1 MTYFYLY
8 WYIKVSLTSYNL
20 QEQKPRLDPLQL
32 WRALGWNVSIIAQI
46 AQSPESLRVEKV
58 YEATLSTPGNFNI
71 SLSIKKQ
78 SSSDTCS
85 SSGQSCWSSG
95 LTRSPSNQ
103 APGLYT
109 VLYTCIHWAQR
120 RGGEQRHVTRTNS
133 RIYLSFRVN
142 MIWFSQVILINF
154 KTL

>member
-85 SSGQSCWSSG
+85 SSGQSCWSGEVSHDPC
-95 LTRSPSNQ
+95 LTKPQVYIQCYIHVYTEHSAEAASSATLHGQ
-103 APGLYT
+103 TPGFISVS
-109 VLYTCIHWAQR
+109 VLR
-120 RGGEQRHVTRTNS
+120 
-133 RIYLSFRVN
+133 
-142 MIWFSQVILINF
+142 WFDF
-154 KTL
+154 HK

>member
-1 MTYFYLY
+1 MTYFHLY

-20 QEQKPRLDPLQL
+20 QEQKPRLNPLQL

-46 AQSPESLRVEKV
+46 AQSPESLRVETV

-85 SSGQSCWSSG
+85 SSGQSCWSGEVSHDPC
-95 LTRSPSNQ
+95 LTKPQVYIQCYIHVYTELSAEAASSATLQ
-103 APGLYT
+103 GQTPGFISVS
-109 VLYTCIHWAQR
+109 VLT
-120 RGGEQRHVTRTNS
+120 
-133 RIYLSFRVN
+133 
-142 MIWFSQVILINF
+142 WFDF
-154 KTL
+154 HK

>member
-8 WYIKVSLTSYNL
+8 WYIKVSFTSYNL

-85 SSGQSCWSSG
+85 SSGQSCWSGVVSHDPR
-95 LTRSPSNQ
+95 LTKPQVYIYSVIYMYTLSS
-103 APGLYT
+103 APRRRAAPRYT
-109 VLYTCIHWAQR
+109 DKLPD
-120 RGGEQRHVTRTNS
+120 
-133 RIYLSFRVN
+133 LSQFP
-142 MIWFSQVILINF
+142 I
-154 KTL
+154 

>member
-85 SSGQSCWSSG
+85 SSGQSCWSGEVSHDPC
-95 LTRSPSNQ
+95 LTKPQVYIQCYIHVYTELSAEAASSATLHGQ
-103 APGLYT
+103 TPGFISVS
-109 VLYTCIHWAQR
+109 VLT
-120 RGGEQRHVTRTNS
+120 
-133 RIYLSFRVN
+133 
-142 MIWFSQVILINF
+142 WFDF
-154 KTL
+154 HK

>member
-46 AQSPESLRVEKV
+46 AQSPESLRVETV

-85 SSGQSCWSSG
+85 SSGQSCWSGEVSHDPC
-95 LTRSPSNQ
+95 LTKPQVYIQCYIHVYTEHSAEAASSATLHGQ
-103 APGLYT
+103 TPGFISVS
-109 VLYTCIHWAQR
+109 VLT
-120 RGGEQRHVTRTNS
+120 
-133 RIYLSFRVN
+133 
-142 MIWFSQVILINF
+142 WFDF
-154 KTL
+154 HK

>member
-1 MTYFYLY
+1 MTYFYIY

-46 AQSPESLRVEKV
+46 PESLRVETV

-85 SSGQSCWSSG
+85 SSGQSCWSGEVSHDPC
-95 LTRSPSNQ
+95 LTKPQVYIQCYIHVYTEHSAEAASSATLHGQ
-103 APGLYT
+103 TPGFISVS
-109 VLYTCIHWAQR
+109 VLT
-120 RGGEQRHVTRTNS
+120 
-133 RIYLSFRVN
+133 
-142 MIWFSQVILINF
+142 WFDF
-154 KTL
+154 HK

>member
-85 SSGQSCWSSG
+85 SSGQSCWSGEVSHDPC
-95 LTRSPSNQ
+95 LTKPQVYIQCYIHVYTEHSAEAASSATLHGQ
-103 APGLYT
+103 TPGFISVS
-109 VLYTCIHWAQR
+109 VLT
-120 RGGEQRHVTRTNS
+120 
-133 RIYLSFRVN
+133 
-142 MIWFSQVILINF
+142 WFDF
-154 KTL
+154 HK

>member
-1 MTYFYLY
+1 MRYFYLY

-58 YEATLSTPGNFNI
+58 YEATLSTRGNFNI

-85 SSGQSCWSSG
+85 SSGQSCWSGEVSHDPC
-95 LTRSPSNQ
+95 LTKPQVYIQCYIHVYTEHSAEAASSATLHGQ
-103 APGLYT
+103 TPGFISVS
-109 VLYTCIHWAQR
+109 VLR
-120 RGGEQRHVTRTNS
+120 
-133 RIYLSFRVN
+133 
-142 MIWFSQVILINF
+142 WFDF
-154 KTL
+154 HK

>member
-46 AQSPESLRVEKV
+46 PESLRVETV

-85 SSGQSCWSSG
+85 SSGQSCWSGEVSHDPC
-95 LTRSPSNQ
+95 LTKPQVYIQCYIHVYTEHSAEAASSATLHGQ
-103 APGLYT
+103 TPGFISVS
-109 VLYTCIHWAQR
+109 VLR
-120 RGGEQRHVTRTNS
+120 
-133 RIYLSFRVN
+133 
-142 MIWFSQVILINF
+142 WFDF
-154 KTL
+154 HK

>member
-46 AQSPESLRVEKV
+46 AQSPESLRVETV

-85 SSGQSCWSSG
+85 SSGQSCWSGVVSHDPC
-95 LTRSPSNQ
+95 LTKPQVYIQCYIHVYTEHSAEAASSATLHGQ
-103 APGLYT
+103 TPGFISVS
-109 VLYTCIHWAQR
+109 VLR
-120 RGGEQRHVTRTNS
+120 
-133 RIYLSFRVN
+133 
-142 MIWFSQVILINF
+142 WFDF
-154 KTL
+154 HK

>member
-46 AQSPESLRVEKV
+46 AQSPESLRVETV

-85 SSGQSCWSSG
+85 SSGQSCWSGEVSHDPC
-95 LTRSPSNQ
+95 LTKPQVYIQCYIHVYTEHSAEAASSATLHGQ
-103 APGLYT
+103 TPGFISVS
-109 VLYTCIHWAQR
+109 VLR
-120 RGGEQRHVTRTNS
+120 
-133 RIYLSFRVN
+133 
-142 MIWFSQVILINF
+142 WFDF
-154 KTL
+154 HK

>member
-85 SSGQSCWSSG
+85 SSGQSCWSGVVSHDPR
-95 LTRSPSNQ
+95 LTKPQVYIQCYIHVYTELSAEAASSATLHGQ
-103 APGLYT
+103 TPGFISVSDLT
-109 VLYTCIHWAQR
+109 
-120 RGGEQRHVTRTNS
+120 
-133 RIYLSFRVN
+133 
-142 MIWFSQVILINF
+142 WFDF
-154 KTL
+154 HK